1 MPRGGLVNVV
11 VVFLFGKDS
20 KGRVPGDPLIL
31 SHFHTRSLPHS
42 WVPEG
47 LYSSGSISY
56 FAFAARMHFHP
67 RISEQ
72 NISRLFYL
80 MLLFHR

>member
-1 MPRGGLVNVV
+1 MPSGGLVNVV
-11 VVFLFGKDS
+11 VVFFFGKDS
-20 KGRVPGDPLIL
+20 KGRVPGDPVIL
-31 SHFHTRSLPHS
+31 SHSHTRSLSHS

-47 LYSSGSISY
+47 FYSSGSISY
-56 FAFAARMHFHP
+56 FAFAPRMHLHP